1 MKCLWFVFHVPNI
14 AFLHIWLYQI
24 PAEVLKLSNQT
35 FKKLFCSPF
44 VLRTDLTENK
54 KVSFCIQVL
63 QTVSLKLKAEL
74 KWWQG
79 TYSEIATRHCL
90 MKDITVDQQ
99 RNQKVLLNTFYQQF
113 SFYLGYIMTIG
124 DSLNLIAPFTIV
136 RETCSEL

>member
-35 FKKLFCSPF
+35 FKKLFFYPF

-79 TYSEIATRHCL
+79 TYSEIATRHALSNECYYGVFCHGYDRTIVKYIQGGQNFFVFIQSL
-90 MKDITVDQQ
+90 LKI
-99 RNQKVLLNTFYQQF
+99 NQKMLKSQKPH
-113 SFYLGYIMTIG
+113 FYLW
-124 DSLNLIAPFTIV
+124 
-136 RETCSEL
+136 